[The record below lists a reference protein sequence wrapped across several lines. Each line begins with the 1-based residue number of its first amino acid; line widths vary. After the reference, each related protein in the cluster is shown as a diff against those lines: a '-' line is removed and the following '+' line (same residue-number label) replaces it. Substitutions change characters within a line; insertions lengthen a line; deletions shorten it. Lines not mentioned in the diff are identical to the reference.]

1 MQCSLSEC
9 LILGGFFTVVL
20 SAPPLNETP
29 QGEVLKGE
37 LPKDNELQGKAGQ
50 GVRPQG
56 EITQGEIVQTE
67 KPQVNLTQGEIVQT
81 EKPQVNLTQGEI
93 PEGGRAISSGNG
105 QIITYPT
112 HDTDVHQR
120 TAVVELSPSS
130 LEHPVTGTLRLT
142 EVKFEVQVEL
152 ILSGLPICVPYL
164 NMKP

>member
-1 MQCSLSEC
+1 M
-9 LILGGFFTVVL
+9 ILGGFFTVVL

-29 QGEVLKGE
+29 QGEVLQGE
-37 LPKDNELQGKAGQ
+37 LPKDDELQGKAGQ

-67 KPQVNLTQGEIVQT
+67 KPQFNLTQV
-81 EKPQVNLTQGEI
+81 EI

-130 LEHPVTGTLRLT
+130 LEHPVTGPLRLT

-152 ILSGLPICVPYL
+152 IFSG
-164 NMKP
+164 